1 MNRLTKLVIVLLSLL
16 VLSYVGLGYLL
27 GQTRAE
33 RAYRPLTVFTEV
45 LQHIQQDYVED
56 PNMQLVTSS
65 ALRGLLEALDS
76 NSSYLSPAEYAEYR
90 KRSQNGPKGRTGAI
104 LSKRFGYVVIVSVLP
119 ESPAERAGLRYG
131 DLVES
136 IEGFTTR
143 EMSIEQAEMLLAGEP
158 GTNAKLSVV
167 RRAGSESQTI
177 TVGRAVLAS
186 PRLVA
191 EPIPTVEPGA
201 EANYAYLRIPSFDAG
216 RTEAVRDALV
226 ALERRGARR
235 LVLDLRD
242 TASGDPREA
251 IATARLFLTN
261 GMIGS
266 LRGQTVSTQEY
277 AAEPGRVVWSHP
289 VAVLI
294 SNSTSGAAEI
304 LAAALAETA
313 RGQTFGARS
322 FGTASEQKL
331 IPLEDGAAIVL
342 TVAKYYSPGG
352 TSIPDHGVTPSV
364 EVTAAA
370 EDGEA
375 ERMRLAVPDPARD
388 PALRRAMEWLR
399 GESGEKQTAC
409 GRDAEAGKAEPSRRE
424 RAARAA

>member
-45 LQHIQQDYVED
+45 LQHVQQDYVED

-76 NSSYLSPAEYAEYR
+76 SSSYLSPAEYAEYK

-104 LSKRFGYVVIVSVLP
+104 LSKRFGYVVVVSSLP

-131 DLVES
+131 DLIES

-143 EMSIEQAEMLLAGEP
+143 EMSLEQAEMLLAGEP
-158 GTNAKLSVV
+158 GTSAKLSVV
-167 RRAGSESQTI
+167 RRAGTESQSI
-177 TVGRAVLAS
+177 TVGRAVLGTTK
-186 PRLVA
+186 LVA

-201 EANYAYLRIPSFDAG
+201 EADYAYLRIPSFDAG
-216 RTEAVRDALV
+216 RSDSVRDALI

-242 TASGDPREA
+242 TASGDVREA
-251 IATARLFLTN
+251 VATARLFLTN
-261 GMIGS
+261 GTIGS
-266 LRGQTVSTQEY
+266 LRGQTVSTQEF
-277 AAEPGRVVWSHP
+277 AAEPGRVVWTHP

-294 SNSTSGAAEI
+294 SNSTSGAAEV

-313 RGQTFGARS
+313 RGRTFGTRT

-352 TSIPDHGVTPSV
+352 TSIPDEGVTPNV
-364 EVTAAA
+364 EVTATA

-388 PALRRAMEWLR
+388 PVLRRAMQWLR
-399 GESGEKQTAC
+399 GDSEAKKSAC
-409 GRDAEAGKAEPSRRE
+409 GRDAEELQAEPSRRSGIAG
-424 RAARAA
+424 AA